1 VRQTGRFLCC
11 FHEGEGLIDFC
22 HPCIM
27 REP

>member
-11 FHEGEGLIDFC
+11 FHEGEGLVDFC